1 MLPQHGQYNIAQ
13 IIFLTKVVCWPWTNI
28 EQVNT
33 LCNIAQEATDNI
45 AQEKILFNV
54 VLIFLG
60 QHCTGKTLCNIAQE
74 ASGNI
79 AQEKIFFNDALKYS
93 RVNIAQ
99 VDTLYDVALEAP
111 DKNALEKY
119 CLMMP

>member
-28 EQVNT
+28 EQVN
-33 LCNIAQEATDNI
+33 
-45 AQEKILFNV
+45 
-54 VLIFLG
+54 
-60 QHCTGKTLCNIAQE
+60 TLCNIAQE

-111 DKNALEKY
+111 DKNAQEKY